1 MKLSLSS
8 SLYSRSKSTCQN
20 LLKPFLNSTSTLN
33 SSTIA
38 RSDSLYRRIS
48 PVGDPRDSVVPVLDQ
63 WVQEGR
69 FLDRTQLRLIIKEL
83 KVYRRFQHALE
94 VRSVFNLLL
103 LIPTMTRDYV
113 GSVVVVVHL
122 IPNDQMG
129 HQKNAHLG
137 NGFGFGFGKAW
148 SGYSVS
154 KMSVAEIRM
163 LSSMCGKTRRDMI
176 RTDTVRENVGVT
188 PIEEKLRENRLRWF
202 GHVYC
207 RLGDAVVKIV
217 DKTALGS
224 TL

>member
-1 MKLSLSS
+1 MYSYRVHPASNSAAFTMKLSLSS

-94 VRSVFNLLL
+94 VCSLSVC
-103 LIPTMTRDYV
+103 TR
-113 GSVVVVVHL
+113 
-122 IPNDQMG
+122 
-129 HQKNAHLG
+129 
-137 NGFGFGFGKAW
+137 
-148 SGYSVS
+148 
-154 KMSVAEIRM
+154 KM
-163 LSSMCGKTRRDMI
+163 
-176 RTDTVRENVGVT
+176 
-188 PIEEKLRENRLRWF
+188 
-202 GHVYC
+202 
-207 RLGDAVVKIV
+207 V
-217 DKTALGS
+217 DKVWEML
-224 TL
+224 